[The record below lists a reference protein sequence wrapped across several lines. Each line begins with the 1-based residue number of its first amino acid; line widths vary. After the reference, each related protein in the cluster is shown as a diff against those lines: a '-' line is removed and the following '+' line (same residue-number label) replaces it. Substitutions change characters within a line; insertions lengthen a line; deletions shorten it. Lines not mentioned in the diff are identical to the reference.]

1 MGQAQSQISAIAGQL
16 YQSPL
21 IALALVAAGILG
33 GVVLIVRW
41 GIDLTSLSEVVR
53 FLIATGAPLALIA
66 FVDTPKISIEHRL
79 GFSVGAGVIASSR
92 GGMWALQAIDTGYGW
107 ERVLFFLSGGAMV
120 AGGALL
126 LLSVVPQLPP
136 LNSVW
141 SISTS
146 GYLLAP
152 GVLLGLSLIW
162 LGNADSIFWFIDGSN
177 GTIEFLRSITVAALA
192 VVGSIVL
199 RSLRQ
204 GLTAAIAFIALGGF
218 LSILPNLIWRREL
231 EVIQPVQGLIA
242 LGFCAALVFL
252 PDVIGGQSPTVAGA
266 ATSTPVATWVSARN
280 ETAPTEL
287 PEDQSPPQSGRPDTD
302 AASTGD
308 PEVLNPDVPDSPGDN
323 DEGPTTIDAPPPTG
337 PRRD

>member
-1 MGQAQSQISAIAGQL
+1 MGQAQSQISAVAGQL
-16 YQSPL
+16 SQSPL
-21 IALALVAAGILG
+21 IALALIAAGIFG
-33 GVVLIVRW
+33 GVVLIFRW
-41 GIDLTSLSEVVR
+41 GIDLASLSEVVR
-53 FLIATGAPLALIA
+53 FLVAAGAPLALIA
-66 FVDTPKISIEHRL
+66 FVDSPKMSIEHRL
-79 GFSVGAGVIASSR
+79 GFSIGAGVIASSR
-92 GGMWALQAIDTGYGW
+92 GGMWAIQAIDNGYGW
-107 ERVLFFLSGGAMV
+107 ERVLTFLSGGAMV

-162 LGNADSIFWFIDGSN
+162 LGNADSIFWFIDGSD
-177 GTIEFLRSITVAALA
+177 GTIEFLRSIAVAALA

-199 RSLRQ
+199 RPLRQ
-204 GLTAAIAFIALGGF
+204 GLTTATAFIALGGF

-252 PDVIGGQSPTVAGA
+252 PDVIGAQSPTVAGA
-266 ATSTPVATWVSARN
+266 ATITPVANTVSAQN
-280 ETAPTEL
+280 ETAPAEL
-287 PEDQSPPQSGRPDTD
+287 PEDQSPPESGRSETE
-302 AASTGD
+302 AASTGNA
-308 PEVLNPDVPDSPGDN
+308 EVSNPGVPDSPSDN
-323 DEGPTTIDAPPPTG
+323 DGGPTTIDAPPPTG